1 MTAYE
6 QQVINAERFYDKAMN
21 LAESEAQEI
30 LPSYVPAD
38 RVHEKINNPTE
49 EGIDEG

>member
-6 QQVINAERFYDKAMN
+6 QQVLNTAIFYDEAIN
-21 LAESEAQEI
+21 LASYESQEI
-30 LPSYVPAD
+30 LMSYVPKD
-38 RVHEKINNPTE
+38 HVHELINNPTE